1 MSASEET
8 SIREAFSSTKGSKQ
22 NFFYIVLCILIH
34 GHQCITVNDCG
45 NTLRAPDYNDILV
58 TCGPQQISLYIYL
71 CPIYY
76 SGYNESQLF
85 MNDILTNPSCQGTVD
100 LSGTVPFLKFVFSIN
115 DSSTCGSLFQV
126 TSAQGE
132 GIFSQFS
139 SIQTV
144 NISGIIKSK
153 DPTVGVITRS
163 PELKYLYS
171 CSYPLEYLINNTRLD
186 VAGNNIAVIT
196 NNGSFISTL
205 SMQLYSDVNYT
216 QQLVIPPTG
225 IKINS
230 TVYVEVRAT
239 NLTQKFNVLLD
250 RCYAS
255 VSPYPTN
262 STYYDLFVGCQLDKF
277 TFMSVNGDSQAARFY
292 FTAFRFLEQYQ
303 QPVSTFYLH
312 CITRL
317 CEPSVCNRVKQCS
330 RRKRNARAAS
340 DTSGSVSDPA
350 TITSQGITTTID
362 EGELTSSISSNSNK
376 DSHEIVSTAVGLGIT
391 VGFLALLC
399 TLMGGI
405 VLLMHRRLQKV
416 RYPEKN
422 NFH

>member
-1 MSASEET
+1 MD
-8 SIREAFSSTKGSKQ
+8 FSLTRGSKQ
-22 NFFYIVLCILIH
+22 SFAYTLLFFFIH
-34 GHQCITVNDCG
+34 GHQCITINDCG
-45 NTLRAPDYNDILV
+45 DTLRTPDYNDISV
-58 TCGPQQISLYIYL
+58 TCGPQEIQLYIYL
-71 CPIYY
+71 CPVYY
-76 SGYNESQLF
+76 AGYNETQLY
-85 MNDILTNPSCQGTVD
+85 MNEIFSNPSCQGTID
-100 LSGTVPFLKFVFSIN
+100 LSGTVPMLKFVFSIN
-115 DSSTCGSLFQV
+115 DTLTCGSSFQI
-126 TSAQGE
+126 TSAPGD
-132 GIFSQFS
+132 GIFSSFS
-139 SIQTV
+139 SIQTA

-186 VAGNNIAVIT
+186 VAGNNIAINT

-205 SMQLYSDVNYT
+205 SMQLFLDGEYGRP
-216 QQLVIPPTG
+216 LIIPPTG
-225 IKINS
+225 IKINT

-239 NLTQKFNVLLD
+239 NLTDKFNILLD

-262 STYYDLFVGCQLDKF
+262 STYYDLFVGCTKDRF
-277 TFMSVNGDSQAARFY
+277 TFITVNGDTQVARFY
-292 FTAFRFLEQYQ
+292 FTAFRFLEQFG

-317 CEPSVCNRVKQCS
+317 CETTACNNFKPVCS
-330 RRKRNARAAS
+330 RRKRNARASS
-340 DTSGSVSDPA
+340 DSSGSLSDPA
-350 TITSQGITTTID
+350 TITSPGIMTTID
-362 EGELTSSISSNSNK
+362 NEQMTSPISSNSNK
-376 DSHEIVSTAVGLGIT
+376 DSQEIVSTAVGLGIT

-405 VLLMHRRLQKV
+405 AFLMHRRLQRS